1 MDNTLYLIS
10 FILTMSLATFA
21 TRAAPFILFR
31 KQGEHPVLVFLG
43 RYLPPAIMLLL
54 LIYCVKDIQWFV
66 DKGGI
71 NELVALGVVTVSHLV
86 FRNPLISILL
96 GTGLYM
102 VLKQGLIAIF

>member
-1 MDNTLYLIS
+1 MENTLYLVS
-10 FILTMSLATFA
+10 FILVMSLATFV
-21 TRAAPFILFR
+21 TRAAPFILFH

-54 LIYCVKDIQWFV
+54 LIYCVKDINWFV

-71 NELVALGVVTVSHLV
+71 NELIALSVVTAAHLI

-96 GTGLYM
+96 GTSLYM
-102 VLKQGLIAIF
+102 FLKQNM

>member
-1 MDNTLYLIS
+1 MENTAYLIG
-10 FILTMSLATFA
+10 FILIMALATFA
-21 TRAAPFILFR
+21 TRAAPFILFH
-31 KQGEHPVLVFLG
+31 KQGEHPLLVFLG

-54 LIYCVKDIQWFV
+54 VIYCVKDINWFV

-71 NELVALGVVTVSHLV
+71 NELIALSIVTLFHLL

-102 VLKQGLIAIF
+102 FLKQAAF

>member
-1 MDNTLYLIS
+1 MESTLYLLA
-10 FILTMSLATFA
+10 FIVTMGVATFI
-21 TRAAPFILFR
+21 TRAAPFLFFS
-31 KQGEHPVLVFLG
+31 KQGEHPVLIFLG

-54 LIYCVKDIQWFV
+54 LIYCVKDINWFV

-71 NELVALGVVTVSHLV
+71 NELVALSVVTIAHLL

-102 VLKQGLIAIF
+102 LLRQGIL

>member
-1 MDNTLYLIS
+1 MDNSLYLIS
-10 FILTMSLATFA
+10 FILTMSVATFA
-21 TRAAPFILFR
+21 TRATPFILFH

-54 LIYCVKDIQWFV
+54 LIYCVKDINWFV
-66 DKGGI
+66 GKEGV
-71 NELVALGVVTVSHLV
+71 NELTALTVVTVAHLA

-102 VLKQGLIAIF
+102 FLKQGS